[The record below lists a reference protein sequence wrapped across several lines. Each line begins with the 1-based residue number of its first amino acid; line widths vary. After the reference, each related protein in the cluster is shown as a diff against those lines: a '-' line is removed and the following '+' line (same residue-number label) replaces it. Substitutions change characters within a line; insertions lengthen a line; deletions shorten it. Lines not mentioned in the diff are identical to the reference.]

1 MSLNIPNASEI
12 ITLHSTKKQER
23 IAEDSNIEAQTG
35 SNIFDDILAEICNQI
50 VQDLLEKAN
59 NEDEIPSISL
69 DVSFRF
75 RKLYSRALENLG
87 LSNEY
92 SALSDRDIYKKL
104 SSINVDYEINQKF
117 KLYLMDTH
125 NISFGWLSSSATDY
139 ADKTGYYKVYD
150 SELSTLNANRQ
161 TFELLLIDCIEDKF
175 VEKGYIV
182 NNTISLVR
190 NGGAQ
195 TLAEYGG
202 LLTISIS

>member
-139 ADKTGYYKVYD
+139 ADKTGYYKVYY
-150 SELSTLNANRQ
+150 L
-161 TFELLLIDCIEDKF
+161 F
-175 VEKGYIV
+175 YI
-182 NNTISLVR
+182 
-190 NGGAQ
+190 
-195 TLAEYGG
+195 
-202 LLTISIS
+202 